1 MVDMSSRW
9 RRRRGMSRTRSGWS
23 WPSGPRSAPG
33 RACSTSGAER
43 AGSARSRARAA
54 RSWPAS
60 TSIPTGSRRRAP
72 GCPRAT
78 SRSATM
84 EQLPWTDGAF
94 DVVTGFNSF
103 QYALD
108 VPAALAEAVRVS
120 RGCVAV
126 CKYGEP
132 ARERVLRVPRGPA
145 PGPVRPGGLPHT
157 DDVDRA
163 LERYEIRDHGVIA
176 TEMTFADDAA
186 LTQARRPSRRDR
198 RSRRAPPA
206 RRQLPLR
213 AAAQVPDHRLRL
225 S

>member
-1 MVDMSSRW
+1 M
-9 RRRRGMSRTRSGWS
+9 
-23 WPSGPRSAPG
+23 
-33 RACSTSGAER
+33 AER
-43 AGSARSRARAA
+43 AAIGAGTRVLDVGCGTGGFCAFASARGALVAGVDLDPDRIAAARARV
-54 RSWPAS
+54 PAGDFVV
-60 TSIPTGSRRRAP
+60 GS
-72 GCPRAT
+72 
-78 SRSATM
+78 M

-120 RGCVAV
+120 CGCVAV
-126 CKYGEP
+126 CKYGNPRENEFFAFLAALHP
-132 ARERVLRVPRGPA
+132 DRFDLAR
-145 PGPVRPGGLPHT
+145 LPHT

-163 LERYEIRDHGVIA
+163 LERYEIRDHGVDRHRDDVRRRRR
-176 TEMTFADDAA
+176 ADAG
-186 LTQARRPSRRDR
+186 RRPSRRDR
-198 RSRRAPPA
+198 RGRRAPPA